1 VISILIKINLLK
13 NLFLNDP
20 FGKTLIWPLIEAEYL
35 RGGLAEQGCRKK
47 YYPKRSG
54 GVEIF
59 YSGTR
64 LALAAE
70 EV

>member
-1 VISILIKINLLK
+1 MLKIKWLK
-13 NLFLNDP
+13 NLFYQVH

-35 RGGLAEQGCRKK
+35 RGGRAEQGCRKK
-47 YYPKRSG
+47 YDPERSA

-59 YSGTR
+59 YSGTC